1 MARVPLFRMDSP
13 HTFIC
18 EAVDVFDVSEAQNLI
33 ADRMRVE
40 PTGLHSKLASRHMRN
55 KSAFWRCL
63 AYLYD
68 A

>member
-1 MARVPLFRMDSP
+1 MAAGEYSSLVGLGGGLRL
-13 HTFIC
+13 IC
-18 EAVDVFDVSEAQNLI
+18 HVEVFEAKNII
-33 ADRMRVE
+33 ADRSGNE

-63 AYLYD
+63 AYLCD